1 MYKCRNKDYC
11 KIQILSEFYVK
22 ALQTDW
28 NALKIVK
35 YFVKSPPSTFMR
47 CLQLIY
53 MFKILI
59 EHRAWM
65 LKSLG
70 TLQTRSLPLHYRGD
84 QLLGADW
91 WGREGRSSRALKK
104 RSRSLKPGADP
115 WRREAGS
122 QLSRWR
128 HRLLFAEQTSGLAM
142 RKPKIQHI
150 LPLLLWVSPFFPVIF
165 PTHNSTTR
173 PLTLSNNSS
182 FFGWVLFLWF
192 LAIMLWMLRLNRLH
206 CRTMEIVTEV
216 KSIHLM
222 ASWLDLL
229 SRY

>member
-1 MYKCRNKDYC
+1 M
-11 KIQILSEFYVK
+11 K

-53 MFKILI
+53 MFELLI

-91 WGREGRSSRALKK
+91 WGRKGRSSRSLKK
-104 RSRSLKPGADP
+104 RSRSLKTRSRSLKKKSRSLKTKSRSLKKRSRKSIVKMTTPSSLCWKNFGACD
-115 WRREAGS
+115 
-122 QLSRWR
+122 
-128 HRLLFAEQTSGLAM
+128 AETQNTAHSPPPSLGE
-142 RKPKIQHI
+142 
-150 LPLLLWVSPFFPVIF
+150 PFFCDF
-165 PTHNSTTR
+165 SHS
-173 PLTLSNNSS
+173 
-182 FFGWVLFLWF
+182 
-192 LAIMLWMLRLNRLH
+192 
-206 CRTMEIVTEV
+206 
-216 KSIHLM
+216 
-222 ASWLDLL
+222 
-229 SRY
+229 

>member
-1 MYKCRNKDYC
+1 M
-11 KIQILSEFYVK
+11 SEFYVK

-53 MFKILI
+53 MFELFI

-84 QLLGADW
+84 QLLGAVW

-104 RSRSLKPGADP
+104 RSRSLTTRSWSLKPGADL

-128 HRLLFAEQTSGLAM
+128 HRLLFGEKPRGL
-142 RKPKIQHI
+142 RCGNPKYSTF
-150 LPLLLWVSPFFPVIF
+150 SP
-165 PTHNSTTR
+165 
-173 PLTLSNNSS
+173 S
-182 FFGWVLFLWF
+182 FFGWALFFLWF
-192 LAIMLWMLRLNRLH
+192 SPLIILHPNRLN
-206 CRTMEIVTEV
+206 CRTTAPSLGELFFCDFWPSCFECYDRTVYIVEQWRLWRR
-216 KSIHLM
+216 SSPFI
-222 ASWLDLL
+222 
-229 SRY
+229 